1 MYGFVDSIAYVSVLY
16 MHPCIKQLIAF
27 QVYMVT
33 WMRREGNTVYH
44 RCALIL
50 QRCRDIAMRPKF
62 EYV

>member
-33 WMRREGNTVYH
+33 WMRRKGNTVYH